1 MDPFNIHY
9 MAKTVETFKTFLFY
23 MQQKLRHTGL
33 EPNEGD
39 LKDGRFWWIIPLM
52 SKLNGGCLS
61 AVVYQELQDDN
72 NNTFLVANVIF
83 IYFFN
88 NSS

>member
-1 MDPFNIHY
+1 MIYFFAFWTLLNIHY

-39 LKDGRFWWIIPLM
+39 LKDGRFW
-52 SKLNGGCLS
+52 
-61 AVVYQELQDDN
+61 
-72 NNTFLVANVIF
+72 
-83 IYFFN
+83 
-88 NSS
+88 